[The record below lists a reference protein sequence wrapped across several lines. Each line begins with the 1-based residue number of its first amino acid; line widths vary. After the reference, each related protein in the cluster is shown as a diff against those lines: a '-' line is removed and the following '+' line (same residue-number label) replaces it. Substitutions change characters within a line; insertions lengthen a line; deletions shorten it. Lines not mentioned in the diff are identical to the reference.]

1 MSSANPTPSRR
12 LPSLPG
18 RGASRTSNRG
28 GNTLEQV
35 APNRRQIA
43 VTSFDLLN
51 GAYQVSARNRKI
63 SVVLAAVVLIGVAWQ
78 GGQAVQNRL
87 ELTEITSSV
96 LELKER
102 QRAATTRFSASTG
115 LPEGITEQQLLTR
128 YDRLTVD
135 LKQVSVS
142 SATPFEVLASINDPS
157 ITVSRVTTR
166 LLNSSVLDS
175 SEEGENAEASSSGA
189 ASDDIADQSL
199 LKGLE
204 ALKAGEV
211 LLETT
216 VTATATDIAALT
228 RWAQRVRDANIFANI
243 VVERVGAV
251 YTLTGVQVQ
260 SRTPTTVFTPWSQ
273 AGLPISLGAVAAE
286 TEATP

>member
-1 MSSANPTPSRR
+1 MSSANPSPSRR

-157 ITVSRVTTR
+157 ITVSKVTTR

-175 SEEGENAEASSSGA
+175 SEKEEGAESSSTEKA
-189 ASDDIADQSL
+189 ADDIADPSL
-199 LKGLE
+199 LQGLE
-204 ALKAGEV
+204 ALKVGEV

-216 VTATATDIAALT
+216 VTATAADIAALT

-273 AGLPISLGAVAAE
+273 AGLPISLGTEAAE
-286 TEATP
+286 SEATP

>member
-1 MSSANPTPSRR
+1 MSSANPSPSRR
-12 LPSLPG
+12 LPSLAG

-51 GAYQVSARNRKI
+51 GAYQVSARNRRI
-63 SVVLAAVVLIGVAWQ
+63 SVILAAVVLIGVAWQ

-166 LLNSSVLDS
+166 LLSSSVLDS
-175 SEEGENAEASSSGA
+175 SKEGEESSSSNSA
-189 ASDDIADQSL
+189 TEDIADPAL
-199 LKGLE
+199 IKGLE

-216 VTATATDIAALT
+216 VTATAVDIAALT

-260 SRTPTTVFTPWSQ
+260 SRTPNTVFTPWSQ
-273 AGLPISLGAVAAE
+273 AGLPISLGTVAAPS
-286 TEATP
+286 EATP

>member
-1 MSSANPTPSRR
+1 
-12 LPSLPG
+12 
-18 RGASRTSNRG
+18 
-28 GNTLEQV
+28 
-35 APNRRQIA
+35 

-51 GAYQVSARNRKI
+51 GAYQVSARNRRI
-63 SVVLAAVVLIGVAWQ
+63 SVILAAVVLIGVAWQ

-166 LLNSSVLDS
+166 LLSSSVLDS
-175 SEEGENAEASSSGA
+175 SKEGEESSSSNSA
-189 ASDDIADQSL
+189 TEDIADPAL
-199 LKGLE
+199 IKGLE

-216 VTATATDIAALT
+216 VTATAVDIAALT

-260 SRTPTTVFTPWSQ
+260 SRTPNTVFTPWSQ
-273 AGLPISLGAVAAE
+273 AGLPISLGTVAAPS
-286 TEATP
+286 EATP